1 MPGPAVRLRVMTMPT
16 MTNVKKKVAMR
27 LRLAGDMITSKVKQN
42 INISTRRNGPSEP
55 GNFPHKD
62 TGKLQQSIQAEQPDG
77 WSVTVGAYVD
87 YALGLELGTSKVA
100 ARPFLRPTFNEMLP
114 KLRGLFK

>member
-27 LRLAGDMITSKVKQN
+27 LRLAGDMITSKV
-42 INISTRRNGPSEP
+42 TRRNGPSEP